1 MKHILKTRTKT
12 KRWLALAL
20 CLCMAFPSATT
31 LVSVAEEPA
40 GTSEFAYITQ
50 SIPQSAAM

>member
-20 CLCMAFPSATT
+20 CLCMAFPSAMT

-40 GTSEFAYITQ
+40 GTS
-50 SIPQSAAM
+50 